1 MVEAGARDRPAACA
15 QTQTVRHN
23 CLATFKLSLTVYV
36 DPKHGIITSGRAS
49 TLEEAKAKLASWQNA
64 TSARLARCPELRLGF
79 PITDCDP
86 ELGAGG

>member
-1 MVEAGARDRPAACA
+1 
-15 QTQTVRHN
+15 VRHN

-49 TLEEAKAKLASWQNA
+49 TLEEAKAKFLASWQNA